1 MPRKSEFDEAR
12 LDHILKEQHR
22 VISRAQVLACGM
34 SPRALHHRI
43 AASGPWQR
51 LLPGV
56 YLTVTGM
63 VTQDQREM
71 AALLYAGRTSLI
83 TGPAAVRRHRLR
95 SAGPDVVD
103 VLIPWHRRRQ
113 SVAFVRVHRTR
124 KLPKQMFVTGKIR
137 FAEVPRAVADAAR
150 MLTRFDDVRAVVCE
164 AVQRKSCTVAE
175 LTEELKA
182 GPSAGSALLREAL
195 AEIADGVRSVAEAD
209 FRVLIL
215 RSGLPK
221 PVFNAQ
227 LFDEDGTFIAMVDAW
242 WQDAGV
248 AGEVDSR
255 AYHLSAEDQDRTTR
269 RHDELLARGILLLH
283 FPPKRVRT
291 DAAGILSEIRR
302 AIEKG
307 LQRPPL
313 PVKGLPPAAG
323 HWQSAESGR
332 TDQEDASSADR
343 ASGRVG
349 KRNS

>member
-1 MPRKSEFDEAR
+1 MPRKSEFDEVR
-12 LDHILKEQHR
+12 LDRILNEQHR
-22 VISRAQVLACGM
+22 VISRAQVLACSM

-43 AASGPWQR
+43 AAAGPWQR

-56 YLTVTGM
+56 YLTVTGT

-71 AALLYAGRTSLI
+71 AALLYAGRVSLL
-83 TGPAAVRRHRLR
+83 TGPTAVRRHRLR
-95 SAGPDVVD
+95 SPGPDVVD
-103 VLIPWHRRRQ
+103 VLIPWNCRRQ

-137 FAEVPRAVADAAR
+137 FAEAPRAAADAAR
-150 MLTRFDDVRAVVCE
+150 FLTRFDDVRAVVCE
-164 AVQRKSCTVAE
+164 AVQRRACTVAE
-175 LTEELKA
+175 LTAELEA

-195 AEIADGVRSVAEAD
+195 AEVADGVRSVAEAD

-227 LFDEDGTFIAMVDAW
+227 LFDADGTFIAMVDAW

-248 AGEVDSR
+248 AAEIDSH
-255 AYHLSAEDQDRTTR
+255 AYHLAAEDQDRTTK
-269 RHDELLARGILLLH
+269 RHDELLAHGVLPLH
-283 FPPKRVRT
+283 FPPKRIKT
-291 DAAGILSEIRR
+291 DASGIIREIRG

-313 PVKGLPPAAG
+313 AVKGLP
-323 HWQSAESGR
+323 SV
-332 TDQEDASSADR
+332 D
-343 ASGRVG
+343 
-349 KRNS
+349 